1 MGTDLFKALFLEP
14 NPAVVVEGCERL
26 ASADIAAL
34 EDVIE
39 VAVHGRRSA
48 VRTYVR
54 TYSRLIDR
62 LIRTAHERRPTL
74 VVEVESDHFA
84 IVDAEGTPSR
94 FSELLLRLG
103 AIEAPFSPW
112 VIGFGPGRGVMLSL
126 VSDFRTALVGC
137 EPLSI
142 PKELAKLPHWTV
154 DHVELGKFVR
164 SVVEEL
170 HVDRTS
176 AADLERVKRLF
187 DLSNSELA
195 RLFGT
200 SRQAATSWLIKGV
213 PSARLPK
220 LHTVLNAGEL
230 LERQLKPGR
239 IAAVARQRAD
249 AYGGISMLEMISAG
263 RQEELLEDIRR
274 SFDWAATA

>member
-1 MGTDLFKALFLEP
+1 MGMDLFKALFLEA
-14 NPAVVVEGCERL
+14 NPASVVEGCERL
-26 ASADIAAL
+26 ASAEIAAL
-34 EDVIE
+34 EHVVEI
-39 VAVHGRRSA
+39 AVHGRRSA

-54 TYSRLIDR
+54 TYSSLIDR
-62 LIRTAHERRPTL
+62 LIRTAHEARPNL
-74 VVEVESDHFA
+74 VVEIESNHFA
-84 IVDAEGTPSR
+84 IIDAEGTPSR

-112 VIGFGPGRGVMLSL
+112 VIGFGPGRGVALSL
-126 VSDFRTALVGC
+126 VSDFRTVLAGC

-142 PKELAKLPHWTV
+142 PKALAKLPHWTV
-154 DHVELGKFVR
+154 DPVEFARFVR

-176 AADLERVKRLF
+176 AADLERVRRLF

-200 SRQAATSWLIKGV
+200 SRQAATSWLINGV

-230 LERQLKPGR
+230 LERKLKAGR

-249 AYGGISMLEMISAG
+249 AYGGMSMLEMISAD
-263 RQEELLEDIRR
+263 RQEELLEDIRN